1 MHFKGNTTDVV
12 VIVVVVVL
20 LFWQMPF
27 SYAIESDS
35 GSLDSILC
43 PPATERYKL
52 IIKKN
57 VTPQNAYLRHVT
69 YGLHTLLVSSPRVS

>member
-35 GSLDSILC
+35 GSLDSILY
-43 PPATERYKL
+43 PL
-52 IIKKN
+52 Q
-57 VTPQNAYLRHVT
+57 QNGT
-69 YGLHTLLVSSPRVS
+69 N